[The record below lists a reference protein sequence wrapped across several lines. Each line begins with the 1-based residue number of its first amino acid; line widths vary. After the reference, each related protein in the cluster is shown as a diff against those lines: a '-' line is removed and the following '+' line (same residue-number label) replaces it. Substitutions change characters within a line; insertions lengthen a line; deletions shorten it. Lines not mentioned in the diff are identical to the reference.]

1 MQFGAQHL
9 MSTFWVEFLHWCGA
23 GGDLP
28 ISKQVDKFKTLIY
41 MGDFLDL
48 DYWQRRNFVTGDNTE
63 KPRGHDGSKNKS
75 TTQTQI
81 GKCWKE

>member
-1 MQFGAQHL
+1 
-9 MSTFWVEFLHWCGA
+9 
-23 GGDLP
+23 
-28 ISKQVDKFKTLIY
+28 

-75 TTQTQI
+75 TTKTQI